1 VEANMKEKEKNDN
14 LNSTADDEYF
24 KLLGNKGYEIFN
36 PPINS
41 QEKNV
46 LDGLSSIIKN
56 FLGPQVLDI
65 DIKVKIYLINNAMI
79 NAAVCKRG
87 NTYYI
92 SLFRGVITDL
102 KDFVLNFIMNNF
114 PYDFFQK
121 QFGKL
126 YENQTSVFE
135 FFKECDCEH
144 YQLANNIA
152 NNILFLIVYHEMG
165 HIFSGHQEKINAE
178 YEFFMEASQDKG
190 GNMLT
195 QARELMAD
203 FFSMINALGVYDY
216 NHHESL
222 EEYAFNH
229 CCYLISLYSL
239 YIYFEKNNYKNKEEN
254 TFGIY
259 EELFE
264 RSHPHPAIRL
274 LYMMDFLDAETEH
287 ELKELF
293 KVNWL
298 TKDNETEILK
308 QINGASYCAI
318 CEFSLKLSYDFRLV
332 NKIYENRSLRIRQ
345 LVQNIASD
353 LYEETYRE
361 VAIIKL
367 QGIGRIADGY
377 VDEVL
382 QANELLGKYDAI
394 EKDS

>member
-1 VEANMKEKEKNDN
+1 MKEKEKNDN

-178 YEFFMEASQDKG
+178 YEFFMEASQD
-190 GNMLT
+190 
-195 QARELMAD
+195 
-203 FFSMINALGVYDY
+203 
-216 NHHESL
+216 
-222 EEYAFNH
+222 
-229 CCYLISLYSL
+229 
-239 YIYFEKNNYKNKEEN
+239 
-254 TFGIY
+254 
-259 EELFE
+259 
-264 RSHPHPAIRL
+264 
-274 LYMMDFLDAETEH
+274 
-287 ELKELF
+287 
-293 KVNWL
+293 
-298 TKDNETEILK
+298 
-308 QINGASYCAI
+308 
-318 CEFSLKLSYDFRLV
+318 
-332 NKIYENRSLRIRQ
+332 
-345 LVQNIASD
+345 
-353 LYEETYRE
+353 
-361 VAIIKL
+361 
-367 QGIGRIADGY
+367 
-377 VDEVL
+377 
-382 QANELLGKYDAI
+382 
-394 EKDS
+394 